1 MPRQSTSHT
10 HIRLRS
16 DDVQPSGTAWTLE
29 IILDQAYSGAQGREG
44 VCTVLFFCYRRLHNN
59 LQACNRGT
67 EEVHYLKYML
77 GQVLMLFDLHIGFG
91 STGAASQDG
100 ACWGM
105 LGRKAQPVAPRT
117 WTPRSCCELTT
128 FAMRRSSKCRNTNS
142 SQRMLDI
149 AKLNP
154 TNCAIT
160 TRHSHGRR

>member
-29 IILDQAYSGAQGREG
+29 MILDQAYSGAQDREG

-67 EEVHYLKYML
+67 EEVHYLEYML

-100 ACWGM
+100 ACWGVKHS
-105 LGRKAQPVAPRT
+105 LWHPVPGRLDLAASSRLLRCAGAVSAG
-117 WTPRSCCELTT
+117 TPTRLSECLT
-128 FAMRRSSKCRNTNS
+128 SRN
-142 SQRMLDI
+142 
-149 AKLNP
+149 
-154 TNCAIT
+154 
-160 TRHSHGRR
+160 